1 MINSRCE
8 ESVKC
13 FNANFNCCQAVFA
26 TYSEQLGL
34 NKETA
39 LKIASPFGGGIARMG
54 DTCGAV
60 TGALM
65 LIGLKEG
72 QYQSEDKEA
81 KEKCYRVSQEFI
93 GRFKELY
100 GSIMCRDILSCDL
113 STESGQKFAKDHN
126 LTKTLCPGFVRDA
139 SKIVEILLELI
150 PAETTADV
158 PAEITSKEATE
169 TQEEVAATLSAEVPA
184 EKK

>member
-8 ESVKC
+8 EAVKC
-13 FNANFNCCQAVFA
+13 FHANFNCCQAVFA

-72 QYQSEDKEA
+72 QYLSEDKES
-81 KEKCYRVSQEFI
+81 KEKCYRLSKELI

-100 GSIMCRDILSCDL
+100 GSIMCRDILSCDI
-113 STESGQKFAKDHN
+113 STEVGQKFAKEHN
-126 LTKTLCPGFVRDA
+126 LTNTLCPGFVRDA
-139 SKIVEILLELI
+139 SKIVENLLELI
-150 PAETTADV
+150 PAEI
-158 PAEITSKEATE
+158 PEEQAEEAQT
-169 TQEEVAATLSAEVPA
+169 EVAAAVSAEVSL
-184 EKK
+184 EKE

>member
-8 ESVKC
+8 EAAKC
-13 FNANFNCCQAVFA
+13 FDEGFNCCQAVFS

-34 NKETA
+34 DRETA
-39 LKIASPFGGGIARMG
+39 LKISSPFGGGIARMG

-72 QYQSEDKEA
+72 KYLAEDDEA
-81 KEKCYRVSQEFI
+81 KDKCYRLSQEFI

-100 GSIMCRDILSCDL
+100 GSTICREILSCDL
-113 STESGQKFAKDHN
+113 STENGQKFAKEHN

-139 SKIVEILLELI
+139 TRIVENLLELI
-150 PAETTADV
+150 S
-158 PAEITSKEATE
+158 AEIPVEII
-169 TQEEVAATLSAEVPA
+169 QEEEPVKDLEDTAAPL
-184 EKK
+184 

>member
-8 ESVKC
+8 EAVKC
-13 FNANFNCCQAVFA
+13 FNEGFNCSQAVFA

-34 NKETA
+34 NREAA

-72 QYQSEDKEA
+72 KYLAEDHEA
-81 KEKCYRVSQEFI
+81 KEKCYRLSQDFI
-93 GRFKELY
+93 RKFKELY
-100 GSIMCRDILSCDL
+100 GSILCRDILSCDI
-113 STESGQKFAKDHN
+113 STESGHKFAVEHN

-139 SKIVEILLELI
+139 SKIVENLLELI
-150 PAETTADV
+150 PATIPVDA
-158 PAEITSKEATE
+158 PAEV
-169 TQEEVAATLSAEVPA
+169 QAEVS
-184 EKK
+184 EL

>member
-1 MINSRCE
+1 MINSRSE
-8 ESVKC
+8 EAVKC

-34 NKETA
+34 NRETA
-39 LKIASPFGGGIARMG
+39 LKISSPFGGGIARMG

-81 KEKCYRVSQEFI
+81 KDKCYRLSQEFI
-93 GRFKELY
+93 GKFKELY
-100 GSIMCRDILSCDL
+100 GSIICRDILSCDI
-113 STESGQKFAKDHN
+113 STESGQKFAKEHN
-126 LTKTLCPGFVRDA
+126 LTNTLCPGFVRDA
-139 SKIVEILLELI
+139 SKIIEVLLELI
-150 PAETTADV
+150 PAEAPVDV
-158 PAEITSKEATE
+158 PAEIPSKAVA
-169 TQEEVAATLSAEVPA
+169 EVRTEVPA
-184 EKK
+184 EN